1 MLKHSTRVLA
11 SFLPHPRLF
20 KNLLWSILGTGL
32 PMIVAIVA
40 IPRLLEGI
48 GLVRFGI
55 LSLAWVV
62 VGYFSLFDLGLGR
75 AMTQL
80 VSQRIGEGAQ
90 KEIPAIFR
98 SGMMLMTLLGIVG
111 AILVWLISPWLVE
124 TKLAIPADLRMETL
138 SAFYW
143 LAASIPVVIVTTG
156 LRGILEAYQRFD
168 VVNIVRIPLGVLTYL
183 APLVV
188 LAYSVRLPDMVVA
201 LVMSRLVACAAY
213 LWVCLR
219 LYPELTRRTALDTT
233 PIREMLSFGGW
244 MTVSNIVGPL
254 LIYLGRL
261 LLAVLVSAEAVAYFS
276 TPYDVVI
283 NLLTIPSILVSVY
296 FPMFS
301 RQLAAAPQLARGQ
314 YRQAMA
320 YNVVAVLP
328 FSLATFLL
336 ARPMLAWWI
345 NPEFA
350 QHSFRVAQF
359 IAVGVFI
366 NSIGIIAQSLVQA
379 YGRPDLTAK
388 LHMLE
393 LVLYVPYLWWLTK
406 EYGIDGTAMAWTIRV
421 LISAVVLWILAS
433 KCLSGSI
440 RHGARKKNRPETGIE
455 V

>member
-1 MLKHSTRVLA
+1 MLKRSAEVLA
-11 SFLPHPRLF
+11 RFLPHPRLL

-40 IPRLLEGI
+40 IPRLIEGI
-48 GLVRFGI
+48 GLARFGI
-55 LSLAWVV
+55 LSLAWVI

-80 VSQRIGEGAQ
+80 VSQRIGEGAH

-98 SGMMLMTLLGIVG
+98 SGMTLMTLLGIVG
-111 AILVWLISPWLVE
+111 AVLVWLISPWLVE
-124 TKLAIPADLRMETL
+124 TRLAIPEDLRTETL
-138 SAFYW
+138 YTFYW

-188 LAYSVRLPDMVVA
+188 LVYSIRLPDMVLA
-201 LVMSRLVACAAY
+201 LVVSRVVGCGAY
-213 LWVCLR
+213 LWVCLG
-219 LYPELTRRTALDTT
+219 LYPELMRRTALDAT

-244 MTVSNIVGPL
+244 MTVSNVVGPL
-254 LIYLGRL
+254 LTYLGRL

-283 NLLTIPSILVSVY
+283 NLLMIPAILVSVY

-301 RQLAAAPQLARGQ
+301 QQLTTAPHLARGL
-314 YRQAMA
+314 YRQATA
-320 YNVVAVLP
+320 YNIVAVLP
-328 FSLATFLL
+328 FCLATCLF

-350 QHSFRVAQF
+350 EHSFRVAQF

-366 NSIGIIAQSLVQA
+366 NSIGLIAQSVVQA
-379 YGRPDLTAK
+379 FGRPDLTAK

-393 LVLYVPYLWWLTK
+393 LVLYVPYLWWLTH
-406 EYGIDGTAMAWTIRV
+406 EYGIDGAAIAWTIRV

-440 RHGARKKNRPETGIE
+440 RQARKKNRPETGDQA
-455 V
+455 